1 MGTVNTDTSLWQV
14 ALLTCGVIAP
24 LVQFASDRITG
35 ALVKGYDFS
44 ADSMSDLCA
53 AGSSVRPLVLALTL
67 VVAALTAA
75 FAIGVFQSGT
85 LPVRIV
91 AVLIAANPML
101 TLVSSVFFPNTLGIR
116 PSFGTPGVLLM
127 AFAVLCFV
135 LAMIVGA
142 FAFAGWMRWLSVG
155 IPVAYVLLT
164 VVRYA
169 TAGTTPATMYGVQER
184 TMVYTYLLW
193 MMALA
198 FHLLYSTGLVHRLTS
213 APS

>member
-1 MGTVNTDTSLWQV
+1 ML
-14 ALLTCGVIAP
+14 
-24 LVQFASDRITG
+24 FR
-35 ALVKGYDFS
+35 
-44 ADSMSDLCA
+44 
-53 AGSSVRPLVLALTL
+53 
-67 VVAALTAA
+67 
-75 FAIGVFQSGT
+75 SGD

-91 AVLIAANPML
+91 AVLIAANPVL

-142 FAFAGWMRWLSVG
+142 FAFTGWMRWLSIG

-164 VVRYA
+164 VGRYA
-169 TAGTTPATMYGVQER
+169 TASMTQETMFGAQER

-198 FHLLYSTGLVHRLTS
+198 LHRLYSTGLVHRLTS
-213 APS
+213 ASS